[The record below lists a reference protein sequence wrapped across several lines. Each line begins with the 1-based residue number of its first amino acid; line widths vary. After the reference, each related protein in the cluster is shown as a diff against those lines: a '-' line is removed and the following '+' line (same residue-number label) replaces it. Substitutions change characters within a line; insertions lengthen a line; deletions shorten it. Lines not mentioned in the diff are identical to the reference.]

1 MSEHG
6 KYIAIRVSQAD
17 CDAQHLAK
25 NGLPCLCERKPVW
38 ELVHS
43 DGQSFHTCEFHI
55 EILWDVWV
63 EFREA
68 VRDVWPIAKK

>member
-17 CDAQHLAK
+17 CDAQHLA
-25 NGLPCLCERKPVW
+25 KPVW